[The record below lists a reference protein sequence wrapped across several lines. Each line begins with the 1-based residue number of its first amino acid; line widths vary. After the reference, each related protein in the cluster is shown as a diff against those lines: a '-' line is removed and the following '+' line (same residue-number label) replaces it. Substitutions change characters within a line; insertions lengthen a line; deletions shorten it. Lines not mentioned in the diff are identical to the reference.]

1 MVRLLA
7 ALLLIFSS
15 SYAAP
20 KVRPHNTAH
29 RSIPKKP
36 PAPPPPTFDADAV
49 NNPAT
54 TDPVGPK
61 DAGSAVL
68 RAQIL
73 LDRAHFSVG
82 EIDGTYGGNMWNTV
96 KAYQAAHN
104 LPPDGV
110 VTPDTWKTL
119 DGDTQ
124 PALATYVI
132 ADADVAGPFY
142 KIPTD
147 MLEQAKLPALGYT
160 SAVEELGE
168 RFHVSPKLLKDLNT
182 GKQLDKAGEQILVP
196 NVGRAALT
204 GQAALVVVKQA
215 CSCVEVFDVANQL
228 LAHYPA
234 TMGSEHDPLP
244 VGEWKLSKPLMNPE
258 FHYNSDLFWDA
269 NEKNAKATIKPGPN
283 NPVGVA
289 WSGLSKEHYGIH
301 GTPEPANIGKTQ
313 SHGCIRLTNWDAWE
327 LANMVQPGMPA
338 SLREG

>member
-7 ALLLIFSS
+7 ALVLTVSCSFA
-15 SYAAP
+15 AAP
-20 KVRPHNTAH
+20 KLRSHTAH
-29 RSIPKKP
+29 RSVPKKP
-36 PAPPPPTFDADAV
+36 PAPPAPTFDADLV
-49 NNPAT
+49 NNPQT
-54 TDPVGPK
+54 MDPVGPK

-68 RAQIL
+68 RVQIL

-96 KAYQAAHN
+96 KAYQASHN

-110 VTPDTWKTL
+110 VTPDTWNAL
-119 DGDTQ
+119 DADTQ
-124 PALATYVI
+124 PALVTYTI
-132 ADADVAGPFY
+132 ADNDLAGPFY
-142 KIPTD
+142 KIPSD

-160 SAVEELGE
+160 SVAEELGE
-168 RFHVSPKLLKDLNT
+168 RFHVNPKLLQQLNT
-182 GKQLDKAGEQILVP
+182 GKELDKAGEQILVP
-196 NVGRAALT
+196 NVGRAPLT
-204 GQAALVVVKQA
+204 GQAAEVVVKKA
-215 CSCVEVFDVANQL
+215 CSCVEVFDAQNQL

-244 VGEWKLSKPLMNPE
+244 LGEWKLMKPLLNPV

-269 NEKNAKATIKPGPN
+269 NEKNAKANIKPGPN

-289 WSGLSKEHYGIH
+289 WVGLSKEHYGIH

-327 LANMVQPGMPA
+327 LASMVQPGMTA
-338 SLREG
+338 SLREN